1 MTSAAIASPFA
12 VSFEFFPPNTPEME
26 DTLWRSIKR
35 LEPLGPRFV
44 SVTYGAAGSTRE
56 RTHRTVKRLVDE
68 TALVPAAHLTC
79 VGASR
84 ADVDAVADEYWE
96 AGVRHVVALRGDP
109 PAGAAEYTASAD
121 GYPYAVN
128 LVRGLRA
135 RHDFEVSVSAY
146 PEGHP
151 DAPSLQA
158 DLDNLKRKIDAG
170 ATRAITQFF
179 FDNTVYFRFL
189 ERAQRAGITVPIVP
203 GIMPVTNFVQMKK
216 FAAKSGTSVPS
227 TLSWLFEGLEQDADT
242 RKLVAAT
249 VAAEQCQNLARQG
262 VNEFHFYTLNRADL
276 SYAICH
282 ILGLR
287 PALTPGASL

>member
-1 MTSAAIASPFA
+1 VTSVAVVQPFA

-26 DTLWRSIKR
+26 ATLWSSIQR
-35 LEPLGPRFV
+35 LAPLAPRFV

-56 RTHRTVKRLVDE
+56 RTHRTVRRLLSE
-68 TALVPAAHLTC
+68 TALTPTAHLTC

-84 ADVDAVADEYWE
+84 EEVDAVADEYWA

-109 PAGAAEYTASAD
+109 PAGGNGYTPHAE
-121 GYPYAVN
+121 GYPYAAD

-135 RHDFEVSVSAY
+135 RHDFDISVSAY

-151 DAPSLQA
+151 EASSLRA
-158 DLDNLKRKIDAG
+158 DLDTLKRKVDAG
-170 ATRAITQFF
+170 ATHAITQFF

-189 ERAQRAGITVPIVP
+189 ERARRAGINIPITP
-203 GIMPVTNFVQMKK
+203 GIMPVTNFVRMRK
-216 FAAKSGTSVPS
+216 FAAQAGASIPPS
-227 TLSWLFEGLEQDADT
+227 LAWIFEGLEHDPET

-249 VAAEQCQNLARQG
+249 VAAEQCQQLADSG
-262 VNEFHFYTLNRADL
+262 VHDFHFYTLNRADL

-287 PALTPGASL
+287 PQNV